1 MIQGVGTGWLIQQR
15 KTDDAAFGQLIAQ
28 MKTLDDVRPFMC
40 PKSNGSPK
48 KCEDCPGFR
57 TCEAGQRAVRLANE
71 QTAPVAEKREVKT
84 LPNPSAREKSDQEE
98 FRAACES
105 GNAWYYLMQ
114 TRSMSKDAAGE
125 LLSRMCRKFPGIAAD
140 FGGSRRI
147 MQRPK
152 AVKVEP
158 VAAREQAS
166 GIAEEETPSGN
177 PEGPEQAGN
186 GRKPDA
192 AIAARIESVREVQRG
207 NCLAAVQSGDVREFL
222 LAQGRTRHNVT
233 NTISRWRKLFPDLMA
248 EVPRKRGGRRKQEK
262 PEEELPEEEGQE
274 PDDDTVSLAD
284 FLNEFDP
291 AEADRREPEAYEEM
305 PQDLPEPPEPETP
318 DVLMPETWKGKEF
331 SDADLTD
338 PITHMKHRAKWL
350 DQEKARMIG
359 IIRQAEEKIAWIDE
373 RLEPL
378 LKVIE
383 KW

>member
-1 MIQGVGTGWLIQQR
+1 MIPGVGTGWMIQQR

-48 KCEDCPGFR
+48 KCEECPGFR

-71 QTAPVAEKREVKT
+71 QKAPVAEKREVKT
-84 LPNPSAREKSDQEE
+84 LPNPMNSSEIVKSEQEE

-152 AVKVEP
+152 SVKVEH
-158 VAAREQAS
+158 VDAQDGQEQAS
-166 GIAEEETPSGN
+166 GNAEVETPSGN
-177 PEGPEQAGN
+177 PEEPKRAEN

-207 NCLAAVQSGDVREFL
+207 NCLAAVQSGNVREYL

-233 NTISRWRKLFPDLMA
+233 NTISRWRSLFPDLMA
-248 EVPRKRGGRRKQEK
+248 EVPRERGGRRKQEK
-262 PEEELPEEEGQE
+262 PEEELPETSREAPQE
-274 PDDDTVSLAD
+274 AEDEVSLED
-284 FLNEFDP
+284 FLAEYEPKKEP
-291 AEADRREPEAYEEM
+291 AIGASHALAELLE
-305 PQDLPEPPEPETP
+305 DL
-318 DVLMPETWKGKEF
+318 
-331 SDADLTD
+331 
-338 PITHMKHRAKWL
+338 RA
-350 DQEKARMIG
+350 EKV
-359 IIRQAEEKIAWIDE
+359 
-373 RLEPL
+373 RLEEEIRKAEDRIRCIGRQMDAL
-378 LKVIE
+378 TAVISGPA
-383 KW
+383 

>member
-1 MIQGVGTGWLIQQR
+1 MIQGIGTGWLIQQR

-71 QTAPVAEKREVKT
+71 RTAPVAEKREVKT
-84 LPNPSAREKSDQEE
+84 LPNPSAKEKSDQEE

-166 GIAEEETPSGN
+166 GIAEEEMPSGN
-177 PEGPEQAGN
+177 PEGPEQAEN
-186 GRKPDA
+186 GRKTDA

-207 NCLAAVQSGDVREFL
+207 KCLEAVQSGDVREFL

-248 EVPRKRGGRRKQEK
+248 EVPRKRGGRRKREE
-262 PEEELPEEEGQE
+262 PEEELPETSLEAPQE
-274 PDDDTVSLAD
+274 AEDEVSLED
-284 FLNEFDP
+284 FL
-291 AEADRREPEAYEEM
+291 AEYEKAPEM
-305 PQDLPEPPEPETP
+305 PKHNALAELLEDL
-318 DVLMPETWKGKEF
+318 
-331 SDADLTD
+331 
-338 PITHMKHRAKWL
+338 RA
-350 DQEKARMIG
+350 EKV
-359 IIRQAEEKIAWIDE
+359 
-373 RLEPL
+373 RLEEEIRKAEDRIRCIGRQMDAL
-378 LKVIE
+378 ADVISGHGIP
-383 KW
+383 

>member
-1 MIQGVGTGWLIQQR
+1 MIQVGTGWMIQQR
-15 KTDDAAFGQLIAQ
+15 ATDDAAFGQLIAQ

-57 TCEAGQRAVRLANE
+57 TCQAGQRAVMLSNQPAALAS
-71 QTAPVAEKREVKT
+71 EKREVKT
-84 LPNPSAREKSDQEE
+84 LPNPMNSSEIVKSEQEE

-114 TRSMSKDAAGE
+114 MRGLSKDAAGE

-158 VAAREQAS
+158 VGVQEQAS
-166 GIAEEETPSGN
+166 GIAEEETPSVN
-177 PEGPEQAGN
+177 PEGPEQAEN
-186 GRKPDA
+186 GRRPEA

-207 NCLAAVQSGDVREFL
+207 NCLAAVQSGNVREFL

-248 EVPRKRGGRRKQEK
+248 EVPRAQSGRKKQEEPK
-262 PEEELPEEEGQE
+262 EELPEEKPAEE
-274 PDDDTVSLAD
+274 PEDDDVSLED
-284 FLNEFDP
+284 FL
-291 AEADRREPEAYEEM
+291 AEYEPEKEPAIGARHALTALYES
-305 PQDLPEPPEPETP
+305 L
-318 DVLMPETWKGKEF
+318 
-331 SDADLTD
+331 A
-338 PITHMKHRAKWL
+338 A
-350 DQEKARMIG
+350 
-359 IIRQAEEKIAWIDE
+359 EKI
-373 RLEPL
+373 RLEREKMETEDRIICIGRQMEAL
-378 LKVIE
+378 ADVISGHGIP
-383 KW
+383 

>member
-1 MIQGVGTGWLIQQR
+1 MIPGVGTGWLIQQR

-71 QTAPVAEKREVKT
+71 QKAHEAEKREVKT
-84 LPNPSAREKSDQEE
+84 LPNPSAKEKSDQEE

-114 TRSMSKDAAGE
+114 TRGLSKDAAGE

-152 AVKVEP
+152 AVTVEP
-158 VAAREQAS
+158 VGVQKQAS

-177 PEGPEQAGN
+177 PEGPEQAEN
-186 GRKPDA
+186 GRKTDA

-222 LAQGRTRHNVT
+222 LAQGRTMHNVT

-248 EVPRKRGGRRKQEK
+248 EVPRKRGGRRKREE
-262 PEEELPEEEGQE
+262 PEEELPETSLEAPQE
-274 PDDDTVSLAD
+274 AEDEVSLED
-284 FLNEFDP
+284 FL
-291 AEADRREPEAYEEM
+291 AEYEPEKEPAIGARNALAELLE
-305 PQDLPEPPEPETP
+305 DL
-318 DVLMPETWKGKEF
+318 
-331 SDADLTD
+331 
-338 PITHMKHRAKWL
+338 RA
-350 DQEKARMIG
+350 EKV
-359 IIRQAEEKIAWIDE
+359 
-373 RLEPL
+373 RLEEEIRKAEDRIRCIGRQMDAL
-378 LKVIE
+378 ADVISGHGIP
-383 KW
+383 

>member
-1 MIQGVGTGWLIQQR
+1 MIPVVGTGWMIQQR

-57 TCEAGQRAVRLANE
+57 TCEAGQRAVRLAHE
-71 QTAPVAEKREVKT
+71 QTDLVAEKPEVKT
-84 LPNPSAREKSDQEE
+84 LPNPSESVKSEQEE

-114 TRSMSKDAAGE
+114 KRGLSKDAAGE

-152 AVKVEP
+152 AVKVAP
-158 VAAREQAS
+158 VVAQKQAS

-177 PEGPEQAGN
+177 PEGPEQAKN

-192 AIAARIESVREVQRG
+192 AIAARTESAREMLRRK
-207 NCLAAVQSGDVREFL
+207 CLEAVQSGNIREFL

-248 EVPRKRGGRRKQEK
+248 DVPKVRSGRKKQEE
-262 PEEELPEEEGQE
+262 PEEELPEDEKQE

-284 FLNEFDP
+284 FLNEFDS
-291 AEADRREPEAYEEM
+291 AEADRREPEADEEM
-305 PQDLPEPPEPETP
+305 PPEPERP
-318 DVLMPETWKGKEF
+318 DVLMPEIWNGKEF

-338 PITHMKHRAKWL
+338 PITYMKHRAKWL
-350 DQEKARMIG
+350 DQEKARMMG

>member
-1 MIQGVGTGWLIQQR
+1 MIPGVGTGWMIQQR

-48 KCEDCPGFR
+48 KCEECPGFR

-71 QTAPVAEKREVKT
+71 QKAPVAEKREVKT
-84 LPNPSAREKSDQEE
+84 LPNPMNSSEIVKSEQEE

-158 VAAREQAS
+158 VAVQEQAS
-166 GIAEEETPSGN
+166 GTAEEETPSGK
-177 PEGPEQAGN
+177 PEGPEHAEN

-207 NCLAAVQSGDVREFL
+207 NCLAAVQSGNVREYL

-233 NTISRWRKLFPDLMA
+233 NTISRWRSLFPDLMA
-248 EVPRKRGGRRKQEK
+248 EVPRERGGRRKQEK
-262 PEEELPEEEGQE
+262 PEEELPETSREAPQE
-274 PDDDTVSLAD
+274 AEDEVSLED
-284 FLNEFDP
+284 FLAEYEPKKEP
-291 AEADRREPEAYEEM
+291 AIGASHALAELLE
-305 PQDLPEPPEPETP
+305 DL
-318 DVLMPETWKGKEF
+318 
-331 SDADLTD
+331 
-338 PITHMKHRAKWL
+338 RA
-350 DQEKARMIG
+350 EKV
-359 IIRQAEEKIAWIDE
+359 
-373 RLEPL
+373 RLEEEIRKAEDRIRCIGRQMDAL
-378 LKVIE
+378 TAVISGPT
-383 KW
+383 